1 MDERDFELRRN
12 RQLPRMA
19 GYVGR
24 ARQLA
29 ARIRAEGV
37 GTVNLLTPD
46 ANGFQLILTG
56 TVEELHNRHRRFA
69 GHERIWLFNGFFESP
84 FEGQAIAEI
93 GIGEAADDYGDEEA
107 CGWLRRFQ
115 GMD

>member
-37 GTVNLLTPD
+37 GTVNPPTPD